1 MCENIGNV
9 YVEKISLG
17 KNMLSRVLRMNRSF
31 LMDKV
36 TYQECP
42 NDHPIC
48 LIGFENRRPL
58 PLLHLTSWNI
68 RLERGKQRCKD
79 SVSEMI
85 EQLVD
90 LINQEESR

>member
-42 NDHPIC
+42 SDHPIC
-48 LIGFENRRPL
+48 LIGFENRRPS
-58 PLLHLTSWNI
+58 PLLHLTS
-68 RLERGKQRCKD
+68 
-79 SVSEMI
+79 
-85 EQLVD
+85 
-90 LINQEESR
+90 